1 MKGLYNFLRMFRKN
15 IYHKTTEFYICVNLV
30 AVTGKVP
37 QIMAKKQNSI
47 KNSTKTR
54 SSEDLNY
61 TVATMKVDLPLFT
74 SEIRNY
80 YLVTLEKPTLRRG
93 FSEIPL

>member
-15 IYHKTTEFYICVNLV
+15 IYNKATEFYICVNLV

-93 FSEIPL
+93 F

>member
-1 MKGLYNFLRMFRKN
+1 MFRKN

-30 AVTGKVP
+30 TVTGKVP

-54 SSEDLNY
+54 SSQLY
-61 TVATMKVDLPLFT
+61 SGHCKGPPALAKV
-74 SEIRNY
+74 
-80 YLVTLEKPTLRRG
+80 K
-93 FSEIPL
+93 